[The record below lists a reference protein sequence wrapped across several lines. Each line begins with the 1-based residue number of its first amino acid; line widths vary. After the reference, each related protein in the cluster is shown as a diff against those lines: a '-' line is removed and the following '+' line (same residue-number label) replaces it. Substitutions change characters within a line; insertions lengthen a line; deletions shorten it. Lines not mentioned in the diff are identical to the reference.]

1 MRSTS
6 HSHTKT
12 HALVWTEGTMVI
24 NSLSGLWSRSMR
36 DELEPWSA
44 PSTVICDLS
53 GIVGL
58 IHRSAMS

>member
-1 MRSTS
+1 
-6 HSHTKT
+6 
-12 HALVWTEGTMVI
+12 MVI
-24 NSLSGLWSRSMR
+24 NSLSRIVESVDDLR

-44 PSTVICDLS
+44 PLTVIRDFS

>member
-1 MRSTS
+1 
-6 HSHTKT
+6 
-12 HALVWTEGTMVI
+12 MVI
-24 NSLSGLWSRSMR
+24 NSLSRIVESVDDLR

-44 PSTVICDLS
+44 PSTVVCDFG